1 MKEPIEEKE
10 VQHTEREIHSA
21 HTHSTA
27 AMAGYYYYDPM
38 PPYIDYGQYYR
49 PLPPYAFVAAP
60 VVDAEKPKKPAE
72 EKPKENDKKPK
83 IIEMDVL
90 LCCENCV
97 HKIKKALHEMD
108 GVDSV
113 NCDPGAMKV
122 IVTGDA
128 KPESVLKKVQKVR
141 KDAKLVTKK
150 K

>member
-1 MKEPIEEKE
+1 
-10 VQHTEREIHSA
+10 VREREIHSA

-27 AMAGYYYYDPM
+27 AMAGYYYNDPT
-38 PPYIDYGQYYR
+38 PPYFDYGQYYR
-49 PLPPYAFVAAP
+49 LLPPYAFVAPP

-83 IIEMDVL
+83 IIEMDVA

-97 HKIKKALHEMD
+97 RKVQKALHEMD
-108 GVDSV
+108 GVVSV
-113 NCDPGAMKV
+113 NCDIVARKV

-128 KPESVLKKVQKVR
+128 KPDSVLKKVRKVR
-141 KDAKLVTKK
+141 KDAQFVPKK

>member
-1 MKEPIEEKE
+1 VKEPIEEKE

-108 GVDSV
+108 GEYL
-113 NCDPGAMKV
+113 
-122 IVTGDA
+122 
-128 KPESVLKKVQKVR
+128 ESLSFTIAIEGSLKIS
-141 KDAKLVTKK
+141 LSLSL
-150 K
+150 